1 MSWFI
6 YAKKI
11 SNEILLIIVFL
22 LHNIMEKLQLLG
34 VCFIALKKKASIS
47 TEPFQQSNHICIV
60 CISVKETMNRQGKG

>member
-34 VCFIALKKKASIS
+34 VCFIALKKKKKQAYPQSLFNKATTYVLYAS
-47 TEPFQQSNHICIV
+47 QLR
-60 CISVKETMNRQGKG
+60 RQ